1 MSLEIIFLGTSA
13 GVPTTKRS
21 TSSVAVLRKGE
32 LFLFDC
38 GEGTQRQMMFAGVG
52 FSRETYIFITH
63 LHGDHTLGLPGL
75 IQTMDM
81 VGRAKPLRI
90 FGPPGIR
97 GFIEFTVRSV
107 GAKPSYG
114 LQISETSTPGS
125 ILEAKEYIVR
135 TALAEHGSFALAYA
149 LEEKQRPGRFYP
161 EKARALGVPEGFL
174 WGRLQRGHNVRLKD
188 GKIVKP
194 EEVLGPPRR
203 GLKIVYS
210 GDTRPSEAI
219 IELSK
224 EADLLIHDGTFEG
237 SLSEK
242 AREEGHSTAL
252 EAAEVALKAGVK
264 RLVLT
269 HISARY
275 EDTKPLLEEARKIF
289 PNSSIA
295 EDFLRL
301 RLKYED

>member
-1 MSLEIIFLGTSA
+1 MSLEIVFLGTSA
-13 GVPTTKRS
+13 SVPTTKRNP
-21 TSSVAVLRKGE
+21 SSIAVLRKGE

-38 GEGTQRQMMFAGVG
+38 GEGTQRQMMYAGVG
-52 FSRETYIFITH
+52 FSRETSIFITH
-63 LHGDHTLGLPGL
+63 LHGDHSLGLPGL

-81 VGRAKPLRI
+81 VGRTKPLYI

-97 GFIEFTVRSV
+97 DFTEFTVRSI

-114 LQISETSTPGS
+114 LQIKEVCTGGQIFES
-125 ILEAKEYIVR
+125 KEYFIKA
-135 TALAEHGSFALAYA
+135 TLAEHGSLALAYA
-149 LEEKQRPGRFYP
+149 FEEKLRPGKFYP

-174 WGRLQRGHNVRLKD
+174 WGRLQRGHEIRLKN
-188 GKIVKP
+188 GRIIKP
-194 EEVLGPPRR
+194 KDVLGPPRK
-203 GLKIVYS
+203 GLKVVYT

-219 IELSK
+219 VELSK
-224 EADLLIHDGTFEG
+224 DADLLIHDGTFDG
-237 SLSEK
+237 SLAEK
-242 AREEGHSTAL
+242 AKEEGHSTVL

-275 EDTKPLLEEARKIF
+275 EDTNPLLEEARKIF
-289 PNSSIA
+289 PNTVIA

-301 RLKYED
+301 ELKYEN